1 MEKSIDIK
9 ALADYAVSEG
19 TQNTEDGSW
28 ETSYEELYNHFG
40 VEIERGDDVCKELA
54 EALRQRREVRGLTIT
69 EDGIDVSY
77 DTLFCKNLTV
87 DGISPMLERHPSL
100 MAFAVEMSR
109 LADRYAKQ
117 AVDCQLDGIGRIRF
131 KDVQDDAFHEN
142 FDEELFLDMILDHPE
157 IEEIESDMEGYDFT
171 IAEAYRP
178 QEQPLRELD
187 EDEVEVMCAKHVLWH
202 NGEGGEMANFSNCL
216 IKGVDLSKK
225 NLMSAIF
232 DGARFIDVK
241 LKGASLC
248 FSSFNGTSFYDC
260 DMTKATAEECE
271 FKGAKFIRTDTE
283 WVAFTHSNMRDA
295 QFIDCEMS
303 NASLQNCC
311 TENTDLGNAYLGNI
325 WLINTSDNE
334 QEWLADAGEIK
345 MGGVQ

>member
-1 MEKSIDIK
+1 MNEKIDVK
-9 ALADYAVSEG
+9 TLVDYAVSEG

-40 VEIERGDDVCKELA
+40 VEISPNNEACKELA
-54 EALRQRREVRGLTIT
+54 KALGQRKEVRGLTIT

-77 DTLFCKNLTV
+77 DTLFCKNLTLEGV
-87 DGISPMLERHPSL
+87 SPMLERHPSIL
-100 MAFAVEMSR
+100 AYAVEMSR

-117 AVDCQLDGIGRIRF
+117 AVDSQLDGIGRIRYN
-131 KDVQDDAFHEN
+131 DLNSGAFRDHI
-142 FDEELFLDMILDHPE
+142 DEELLLDMILDHPE

-178 QEQPLRELD
+178 QEELRELD

-202 NGEGGEMANFSNCL
+202 NDQGGEQADFSNCL
-216 IKGVDLSKK
+216 IKGVDLRHK
-225 NLMSAIF
+225 NLMNAIF
-232 DGARFIDVK
+232 DGARFVDVK
-241 LKGASLC
+241 LGDASLC
-248 FSSFNGTSFYDC
+248 FSSFEGTSFYDC
-260 DMTKATAEECE
+260 DMTKATAEECS

-283 WVAFTHSNMRDA
+283 WVAFGHSNMTGAR
-295 QFIDCEMS
+295 FIDCDMQ
-303 NASLQNCC
+303 NTILQNCC
-311 TENTDLGNAYLGNI
+311 VDGTDFGNAYRSNMHMEG
-325 WLINTSDNE
+325 TSDNE